1 MPDGDDVTVPLP
13 LPPGLTVRAYRF
25 KVNVAVTDFAASMVT
40 TQAPAP
46 VQAPA
51 QDVKLDP
58 VAAEGVSVTSVPWS

>member
-13 LPPGLTVRAYRF
+13 VPPRLTERAYRF

-40 TQAPAP
+40 TQAPEP

-51 QDVKLDP
+51 QEVKVDP
-58 VAAEGVSVTSVPWS
+58 LAGSGVSVTTVPWS